1 MARTVCRCYEP
12 SIAQK
17 IEVFRPF
24 RFVAQPMHIPGR
36 SPFHEIRLAAA
47 IVTCFAPLVIVP
59 RHLRKVTLSTG
70 SSSIVLL
77 AMAGRHNGEITR

>member
-1 MARTVCRCYEP
+1 MAPVCRCYEP

-36 SPFHEIRLAAA
+36 SPFHEIRR
-47 IVTCFAPLVIVP
+47 FAPLVIVP
-59 RHLRKVTLSTG
+59 CHLRKVTLSTG

>member
-1 MARTVCRCYEP
+1 MASVCRCYEP

-36 SPFHEIRLAAA
+36 SPFHEIRLRGSHRHLLCL
-47 IVTCFAPLVIVP
+47 TGDRT
-59 RHLRKVTLSTG
+59 RHLRGVTLSAG
-70 SSSIVLL
+70 SSSIALL